1 MVFALT
7 IFDRQIIDACDPT
20 SHQTFRVELPILISI
35 AAEPAAGIIVP
46 FIGKAYGDPVFTERP
61 HFLDQTII
69 ELAIP
74 FARKERHDFLA
85 AMNEFGAVAPDAV
98 GRVGLGNAGG
108 LARIPSI
115 LGEPRLL
122 RRGFGTKGRHG
133 WTAHELTLS
142 RSIRQNGDAAGR
154 ARLLSSSN
162 WSLMAIPLTLG
173 ERRAQNAH
181 TNRGIHC

>member
-20 SHQTFRVELPILISI
+20 SHQAFRVELPILISI

-46 FIGKAYGDPVFTERP
+46 FIGKAYSDPVF
-61 HFLDQTII
+61 
-69 ELAIP
+69 
-74 FARKERHDFLA
+74 KERHDFLA
-85 AMNEFGAVAPDAV
+85 AMDEFGAVSPDAV

-122 RRGFGTKGRHG
+122 RRRFGTKGRQG

-142 RSIRQNGDAAGR
+142 RSIRQNGDAA
-154 ARLLSSSN
+154 
-162 WSLMAIPLTLG
+162 
-173 ERRAQNAH
+173 
-181 TNRGIHC
+181 

>member
-20 SHQTFRVELPILISI
+20 SHQAFRVELPILISI
-35 AAEPAAGIIVP
+35 AAEPAAGIISP

-85 AMNEFGAVAPDAV
+85 ATDEFGAVSPDAV
-98 GRVGLGNAGG
+98 RRVGLGNAGG

-122 RRGFGTKGRHG
+122 RRGFGTKGRQG

-142 RSIRQNGDAAGR
+142 RSSRQNGDAAVR
-154 ARLLSSSN
+154 TRLPSSLN
-162 WSLMAIPLTLG
+162 WHPWQASDL
-173 ERRAQNAH
+173 RRN
-181 TNRGIHC
+181 